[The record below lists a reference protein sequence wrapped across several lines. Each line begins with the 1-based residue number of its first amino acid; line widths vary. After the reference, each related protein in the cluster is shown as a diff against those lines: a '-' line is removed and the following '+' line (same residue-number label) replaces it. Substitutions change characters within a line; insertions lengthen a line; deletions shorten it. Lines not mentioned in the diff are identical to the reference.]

1 MAVVSLPLGLHR
13 KQKATLAGLSFLL
26 AYVIV
31 RRQQT
36 RAKRRARR
44 GTASGASGAE
54 RTREGSQGKPR
65 RVGVDR
71 HFVEQFKKLL
81 PICIPSLASK
91 EAGLLAI
98 LASILIARYGWLYPA
113 QKEESLVEQREQREG
128 TPLKRYFNLLEHGS
142 MSGSRD

>member
-1 MAVVSLPLGLHR
+1 MAVLSLPLGLHR
-13 KQKATLAGLSFLL
+13 KQRATLAGLSFLF

-36 RAKRRARR
+36 RAKRRARQQR
-44 GTASGASGAE
+44 GSTGGGGSGGE
-54 RTREGSQGKPR
+54 RARDGSQGKTR

-91 EAGLLAI
+91 EAGLLGI
-98 LASILIARYGWLYPA
+98 LATILIARYGPIQA
-113 QKEESLVEQREQREG
+113 IGVFFVNREG
-128 TPLKRYFNLLEHGS
+128 MPLNDYFAF
-142 MSGSRD
+142 